1 MIGVTADLV
10 GTGEA
15 EPAVVGGVLDALG
28 HDRAAGLLEAHPEV
42 VGERA
47 GVERGVAQ
55 VAVEHE
61 VDDHAERGLVGRSQ
75 VGACATSRSL
85 DDRRLLG
92 VGRTPGHDVGAVAV
106 HRDEQGLERAPGR
119 RLVQVG
125 QDAPHQPHEP
135 VDLGG
140 LHVVDDQALGLGDH
154 VVQRPALGRGLRPQ
168 PVEHR
173 SPRRRGEHLL
183 HPQQRVVARRAGAP
197 PRVGQL
203 LVALEDLLD
212 DDPGVP
218 RGAVRGSRR
227 GRRGRRGG
235 RCGSRRPRRARAGR
249 AAGRGWP

>member
-55 VAVEHE
+55 LTIEHE
-61 VDDHAERGLVGRSQ
+61 VDDHLQSGLVGRRQ
-75 VGACATSRSL
+75 VSTRATSRSL

-106 HRDEQGLERAPGR
+106 HRDEQGLERAPGGA
-119 RLVQVG
+119 LVEVW
-125 QDAPHQPHEP
+125 QDAPHQPHQP
-135 VDLGG
+135 VDLGR
-140 LHVVDDQALGLGDH
+140 LDVVDDQALGLDDH
-154 VVQRPALGRGLRPQ
+154 VVESTPVGRGLRPQ

-173 SPRRRGEHLL
+173 
-183 HPQQRVVARRAGAP
+183 
-197 PRVGQL
+197 
-203 LVALEDLLD
+203 
-212 DDPGVP
+212 
-218 RGAVRGSRR
+218 
-227 GRRGRRGG
+227 
-235 RCGSRRPRRARAGR
+235 
-249 AAGRGWP
+249 